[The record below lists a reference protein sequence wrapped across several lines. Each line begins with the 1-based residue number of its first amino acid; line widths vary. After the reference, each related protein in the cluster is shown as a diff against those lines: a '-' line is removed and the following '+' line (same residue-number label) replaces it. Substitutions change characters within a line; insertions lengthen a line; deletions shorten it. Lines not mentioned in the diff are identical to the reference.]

1 MIRKERQEIEDI
13 GKKQSKIIERTKMF
27 LMDGI
32 NKKHNIASDPNYF
45 LTCWAEGLGN
55 LNLKKFSNYRV
66 SNYEK
71 LKIYFKEFFAFSKLY
86 KTEILGKIDETKEFN
101 NLIISY
107 LIEGDLNKKGIFVD
121 RYFSKSSDDED
132 KNIWLLIPNDE
143 NIKIPEKI
151 NSNILIFIKKNRSKL
166 SSFFFMIKFFFILL
180 FKSKLINFG
189 NEFFKMISENKF
201 YDDVILK
208 IFDLINDFKIRTLLM
223 PYESQPH
230 QHKIIKEVKKNFKHV
245 KTIGYMH
252 SVLPGLPTDYV
263 YRDGSPDRVLVNGE
277 DQKDVMCNNLGW
289 TTIKVKAIS
298 SMRYHR
304 MNNKDLKKQI
314 FFPYYFENA
323 KMLYNYFENFV
334 LNSENINF
342 PCFEVRNHPAMKN
355 SKKHLKLKK
364 LIEIFIKKNPN
375 KFLDSNNNE
384 NISIFFGSTASI
396 IEALERDVKA
406 FHICEKVIFDLYN
419 PYIWKNIEI
428 KKIDSNVYSYKLLN
442 NGKMINFGYGSENLS
457 NF

>member
-1 MIRKERQEIEDI
+1 MIHKERQEIEDI
-13 GKKQSKIIERTKMF
+13 GKKQSKIIERTKIF

-32 NKKHNIASDPNYF
+32 KKKHNIASDSNYF

-55 LNLKKFSNYRV
+55 LNLKKFSNYRI

-86 KTEILGKIDETKEFN
+86 KTEILGKIDETKQFN

-121 RYFSKSSDDED
+121 RYFSKSSDEED

-151 NSNILIFIKKNRSKL
+151 NSNILIFIKKSRPKL
-166 SSFFFMIKFFFILL
+166 SSFFFMIKYFFILL

-189 NEFFKMISENKF
+189 NEFFKMVSENKF
-201 YDDVILK
+201 YDDIILK
-208 IFDLINDFKIRTLLM
+208 IFGLINDFKIRTLLM

-289 TTIKVKAIS
+289 ATIKVNAIS
-298 SMRYHR
+298 SMRYQR

-314 FFPYYFENA
+314 FFPYYFENI
-323 KMLYNYFENFV
+323 KVLYNYFENFI

-342 PCFEVRNHPAMKN
+342 PYFEVRNHPAMKN

-396 IEALERDVKA
+396 IEALERGVQA
-406 FHICEKVIFDLYN
+406 FHICEKVVFDLYN
-419 PYIWKNIEI
+419 PFIWKNIEI
-428 KKIDSNVYSYKLLN
+428 KKIASNVYSYKLLN
-442 NGKMINFGYGSENLS
+442 NGKMINFGYGSVNLG